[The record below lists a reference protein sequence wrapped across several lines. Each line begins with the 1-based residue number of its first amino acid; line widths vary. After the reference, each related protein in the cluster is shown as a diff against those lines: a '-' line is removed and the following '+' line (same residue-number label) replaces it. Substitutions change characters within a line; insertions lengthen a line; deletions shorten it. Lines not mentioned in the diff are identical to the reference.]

1 MASKAGRRTATPDLN
16 AQVAKKILGWKNVH
30 RDHKNGNPDEVLA
43 KKPDKAGRWR
53 QTKVPN
59 FSGEIGNIMVIENRL
74 RQLGLFD
81 LYTKELTKIALAKN
95 LPVDWATPDQRC
107 KAALTVVD
115 KHPKRAAGL

>member
-1 MASKAGRRTATPDLN
+1 MASKVDRPGAKPELN

-30 RDHKNGNPDEVLA
+30 RDHKSGNPDEVLA

-59 FSGEIGNIMVIENRL
+59 FSGDIGNILVIENRL

-81 LYTKELTKIALAKN
+81 LYTKELAKIALAKN

-107 KAALTVVD
+107 KAALSVVG
-115 KHPKRAAGL
+115 KRSKRLK